1 MYNLENNIELTDKI
15 KEAFKKG
22 LTRAYLKYDDIEINP
37 DNYLMSVEY
46 GDEKADPQD
55 GRFIGKAIC
64 RSIDIKLNNKANNL
78 NLENKEVEYYLGAL
92 VDGEYVYIKFG
103 NFIVQKPENQ
113 EVNEET
119 TFTALDYMS
128 KFDVKYTPIV
138 TFPATIGDIAQDIC
152 NQCGVELGNI
162 QFRNSDKVIEANP
175 FIGNEQCRE
184 VIKSIAKVSFTS
196 AYIWQDNKLYFGFDT
211 AKAKSEIT
219 WDGDIT
225 GRENISEM
233 LYKVSDLTPTKEEL
247 IGQTIEI
254 HSEEEISNAI
264 ITEDVIQEDIS
275 LNLIAVSW
283 YVYIFSKDTI
293 VDGITYSAGVYFYNQ
308 GNAYV
313 SKLTLPAI
321 SNENVVYNI
330 SETISIDNYY
340 EMEKNNEIR
349 PITIVTLR
357 SSEVEAS
364 GQSIRS
370 AELIEQYGPNELII
384 EEDYF
389 AFTDTLRQTF
399 LQEASALF
407 GLTYHPINIDLEGSV
422 YLSFNDFIE
431 ITNLKNEK
439 IRTYCLNNSHTYNGT
454 LYNNISVPALT
465 ETEEK
470 YIYQDEDK
478 TKRTKT
484 AIEIDK
490 ANQRITETILK
501 VENNTTKL
509 VETEMTIDG
518 IKDTVV
524 SKDKLSETVAE
535 LKRDIEGVT
544 VSLSEKGGNN
554 LIYYDKE
561 FWNVE
566 EENED
571 EIEEYT
577 DTEFQNNSISGYG
590 YRLNNG
596 HFEQTVQVVNGVY
609 TVSLNY
615 KKLKELAIGTVTI
628 NGFVYE
634 LSELDWTKFVETIE
648 VNSNYITIEFDCDT
662 LEAFYVTDLL
672 INLGDVA
679 EVWTQN
685 PNETRTD
692 TVKIGKG
699 IEVTSTL
706 KDTKLKADADGVR
719 IVQASNENNIVAEF
733 TDKGTKTKNLEVEET
748 AEISGLLFQKVN
760 YNGSEQTWI
769 SSLL

>member
-1 MYNLENNIELTDKI
+1 
-15 KEAFKKG
+15 
-22 LTRAYLKYDDIEINP
+22 
-37 DNYLMSVEY
+37 MSVEY
-46 GDEKADPQD
+46 SDDKADPQD

-64 RSIDIKLNNKANNL
+64 RSIDIKLNNRENAL

-92 VDGEYVYIKFG
+92 VDGDYVYIKFG
-103 NFIVQKPENQ
+103 NFIVQKPETE

-152 NQCGVELGNI
+152 NQCGVELGNPN
-162 QFRNSDKVIEANP
+162 FRNADKVIEANP

-184 VIKSIAKVSFTS
+184 VIKSIAKISFS
-196 AYIWQDNKLYFGFDT
+196 CAYIWQDNKVYFGFEKND
-211 AKAKSEIT
+211 
-219 WDGDIT
+219 DIT
-225 GRENISEM
+225 
-233 LYKVSDLTPTKEEL
+233 
-247 IGQTIEI
+247 
-254 HSEEEISNAI
+254 
-264 ITEDVIQEDIS
+264 
-275 LNLIAVSW
+275 
-283 YVYIFSKDTI
+283 
-293 VDGITYSAGVYFYNQ
+293 
-308 GNAYV
+308 
-313 SKLTLPAI
+313 
-321 SNENVVYNI
+321 
-330 SETISIDNYY
+330 ETINIDNYF
-340 EMEKNNEIR
+340 EMKKNNEIK

-370 AELIEQYGPNELII
+370 AELIEQYGLNELII

-389 AFTDTLRQTF
+389 SFTDTLRQTF
-399 LQEASALF
+399 LQEASVLF
-407 GLTYHPINIDLEGSV
+407 GLSYNPIDIDLEGSV
-422 YLSFNDFIE
+422 YLSFNDILE
-431 ITNLKNEK
+431 ITNLKNET
-439 IRTYCLNNSHTYNGT
+439 IRTYCFNNSHTYNGT
-454 LYNNISVPALT
+454 LYNRVLVPALT

-470 YIYQDEDK
+470 YIYQDEDD
-478 TKRTKT
+478 TKKSKT

-490 ANQRITETILK
+490 ANQRIAETILK

-509 VETEMTIDG
+509 AETEMTIDG
-518 IKDTVV
+518 IKDTIV
-524 SKDKLSETVAE
+524 SRDELSETVAE

-577 DTEFQNNSISGYG
+577 DIEFQNNSISGYG

-615 KKLKELAIGTVTI
+615 KKLKELATGTVTI
-628 NGFVYE
+628 NEFVYE
-634 LSELDWTKFVETIE
+634 LSELDWTKFAETIE

-662 LEAFYVTDLL
+662 IEAFYITDLL

-699 IEVTSTL
+699 IQITSSV

-719 IVQASNENNIVAEF
+719 IVKASNEKETVTEF
-733 TDKGTKTKNLEVEET
+733 TDKGTKTEHLETPEG
-748 AEISGLLFQKVN
+748 EIAGLLFQEVTYK
-760 YNGSEQTWI
+760 GSEQTWI